1 MSSLYNLGLP
11 PVETEDGYVT
21 EMNGKPVRSVLAK
34 SPVEAWGKTLLSL
47 GLIDEIMYTSA
58 LQSLSV
64 AREEGFN
71 EVKSKMEA
79 ANAKIEA
86 ANKKR
91 RDERAA
97 KTKVPS
103 KVHGTRGTSSSP
115 VKRGTSSSPPI
126 LHDPGSSSKPG
137 SSSEPPI
144 LHDPLNDNPETG
156 DDDNKSQED
165 KSEEKSNGVVAMDTD
180 KKIESVKDDAE
191 KKMDVDKDKKEDS
204 GKEADKKIDSAKED
218 LEKDGDK
225 KMDDVK
231 EDESGKKDAV
241 KEERTEEEIELRKKL
256 AEMQNKLEAAQ
267 KRSKDAS
274 VNLAN
279 SRIATISPFAANP
292 FLAKVDSSKL
302 ETMWMSSAVKNEK
315 AKMGNQGNK
324 RKIVTPA
331 TVSWV
336 ESLSAISVIVSL
348 LDLTPYLFI
357 IPILYSLHR

>member
-1 MSSLYNLGLP
+1 
-11 PVETEDGYVT
+11 
-21 EMNGKPVRSVLAK
+21 MNGKSVRSVLAK

-58 LQSLSV
+58 LQALSV

-79 ANAKIEA
+79 ANAKVEA

-97 KTKVPS
+97 KTKVPA
-103 KVHGTRGTSSSP
+103 KVHGTRGASSSP
-115 VKRGTSSSPPI
+115 SKRGTSSSPPI

-144 LHDPLNDNPETG
+144 LHDPLNDKPETG
-156 DDDNKSQED
+156 DDDKKSQED
-165 KSEEKSNGVVAMDTD
+165 NSKEKSNGVVAMDTD
-180 KKIESVKDDAE
+180 EKIELVKDDAE

-204 GKEADKKIDSAKED
+204 GTEADTKTDQVKADDTDKKGDKDADKKTDEIKGDA
-218 LEKDGDK
+218 DK
-225 KMDDVK
+225 KDV
-231 EDESGKKDAV
+231 V
-241 KEERTEEEIELRKKL
+241 KEERSEEEIELRKKL
-256 AEMQNKLEAAQ
+256 AEMQSKLEGAQ
-267 KRSKDAS
+267 KRSKAAS
-274 VNLAN
+274 VGLAN
-279 SRIATISPFAANP
+279 ARIATISPFAANP
-292 FLAKVDSSKL
+292 FLWKDDSSKL

-331 TVSWV
+331 TVSW
-336 ESLSAISVIVSL
+336 
-348 LDLTPYLFI
+348 
-357 IPILYSLHR
+357 

>member
-1 MSSLYNLGLP
+1 
-11 PVETEDGYVT
+11 
-21 EMNGKPVRSVLAK
+21 MNGKSVRSVLAK

-58 LQSLSV
+58 LQALSV

-97 KTKVPS
+97 KNKVPS

-126 LHDPGSSSKPG
+126 LHDPGSSSKPD

-144 LHDPLNDNPETG
+144 LHDPLNDSLDTNG

-165 KSEEKSNGVVAMDTD
+165 KSEEKSNGVVAMDTDD

-204 GKEADKKIDSAKED
+204 GKEADKKIDSAKSDDTVKKED
-218 LEKDGDK
+218 KDGDEVK
-225 KMDDVK
+225 K
-231 EDESGKKDAV
+231 DESDKKDIV
-241 KEERTEEEIELRKKL
+241 KEERSEEEIELREKL
-256 AEMQNKLEAAQ
+256 AEMQNKLETAQ

-274 VNLAN
+274 VGLAN
-279 SRIATISPFAANP
+279 ARIATISPFAANP
-292 FLAKVDSSKL
+292 FLAKDDSSKL

-331 TVSWV
+331 TVS
-336 ESLSAISVIVSL
+336 S
-348 LDLTPYLFI
+348 
-357 IPILYSLHR
+357 

>member
-1 MSSLYNLGLP
+1 
-11 PVETEDGYVT
+11 
-21 EMNGKPVRSVLAK
+21 MNGKPVRSVLAK

-58 LQSLSV
+58 LQALSV

-71 EVKSKMEA
+71 EVKSKMDA

-97 KTKVPS
+97 KIKVSS

-137 SSSEPPI
+137 SSSEPPV
-144 LHDPLNDNPETG
+144 LHNPLNDNPETG

-165 KSEEKSNGVVAMDTD
+165 DKSKEKSNGVVAMDID

-191 KKMDVDKDKKEDS
+191 KKMDVDKDKKEGS
-204 GKEADKKIDSAKED
+204 GKEAEKKIDSAKED
-218 LEKDGDK
+218 GTDKKEDKDGDK
-225 KMDDVK
+225 KMDDA
-231 EDESGKKDAV
+231 DKKDIV
-241 KEERTEEEIELRKKL
+241 KEERSEEEVELRKKL

-274 VNLAN
+274 VGLAN
-279 SRIATISPFAANP
+279 ARIATTSPFAANP
-292 FLAKVDSSKL
+292 FLAKDDSSKL

-331 TVSWV
+331 TVSSL
-336 ESLSAISVIVSL
+336 ESVLINDIESCDHVFSSSN
-348 LDLTPYLFI
+348 
-357 IPILYSLHR
+357 YSFLPFFYIDDG

>member
-58 LQSLSV
+58 LQTLSV
-64 AREEGFN
+64 ARDEGFN

-97 KTKVPS
+97 KNEVPT
-103 KVHGTRGTSSSP
+103 KVHGTRGASSSP

-126 LHDPGSSSKPG
+126 LHDPGSSSKPD

-144 LHDPLNDNPETG
+144 LHDPLNDSIETG

-165 KSEEKSNGVVAMDTD
+165 KSKEESNGVVDTD
-180 KKIESVKDDAE
+180 KKIDSVKDDAE
-191 KKMDVDKDKKEDS
+191 KKMDVEEDKKEDS
-204 GKEADKKIDSAKED
+204 GKEADKKIDD
-218 LEKDGDK
+218 DTDK
-225 KMDDVK
+225 KTDEVKQDDT
-231 EDESGKKDAV
+231 DKKKV
-241 KEERTEEEIELRKKL
+241 KEERSEEEIELRKKL

-274 VNLAN
+274 VGLAN
-279 SRIATISPFAANP
+279 ARIATISPFAANP
-292 FLAKVDSSKL
+292 FLAKDDSSKL

-331 TVSWV
+331 TVS
-336 ESLSAISVIVSL
+336 
-348 LDLTPYLFI
+348 
-357 IPILYSLHR
+357 